1 MRKVHSQA
9 AAADRSTN
17 APNLTAIDLQRR
29 LLPPIPTR
37 PLARSAGKKG
47 PTRRGLNE
55 ERDGESDVR
64 EVACEATY
72 SRNMAARAC
81 GYTTRGG
88 R

>member
-29 LLPPIPTR
+29 LLPIPTR
-37 PLARSAGKKG
+37 SLARSAGKKG

-64 EVACEATY
+64 EVA
-72 SRNMAARAC
+72 
-81 GYTTRGG
+81 
-88 R
+88 

>member
-9 AAADRSTN
+9 N

-29 LLPPIPTR
+29 LLPIPTR
-37 PLARSAGKKG
+37 PPARSAGKKG

-64 EVACEATY
+64 EVA
-72 SRNMAARAC
+72 
-81 GYTTRGG
+81 
-88 R
+88 